1 MCNIYKIKTT
11 GVPQYLS
18 DLIPQTNHFH
28 NTSVVEDGTT
38 FYSRTDLSSIIS
50 FNIQYY
56 YDWNVDES
64 KTMLSFRDSLLKTG
78 WPNCVNPLCPC
89 ILEIESP
96 FDFFQHCHYFTVMWK
111 IFFNEF
117 LSVDKDSLNQCQN
130 ETANLFLYDNQKFK
144 FQQNCRISKSSIRFI
159 IKSEIFNLSII

>member
-28 NTSVVEDGTT
+28 NTSVVEDVTT

-78 WPNCVNPLCPC
+78 
-89 ILEIESP
+89 
-96 FDFFQHCHYFTVMWK
+96 
-111 IFFNEF
+111 
-117 LSVDKDSLNQCQN
+117 
-130 ETANLFLYDNQKFK
+130 
-144 FQQNCRISKSSIRFI
+144 
-159 IKSEIFNLSII
+159 